1 VTVAVHESA
10 HVAVALALGRK
21 VDYVRRQGGN
31 LWHDEELGAA
41 GIPLDGGR
49 FQASDLIVRL
59 AGYAAER
66 RWANWPPDYAKACRE
81 DLEDLDI
88 IIDALDLTAEQY
100 GQLVQRTEDL
110 LNDPDVSRL
119 QAAIARA
126 LTRVPRLEREDIE
139 ALRQAHGFP
148 MPTREQ
154 EPAPCST

>member
-10 HVAVALALGRK
+10 HVAVALALGRR

-31 LWHDEELGAA
+31 VWHDEELGAA
-41 GIPLDGGR
+41 GIPLAGGR

-66 RWANWPPDYAKACRE
+66 RWQGWPPDYAKACRE
-81 DLEDLDI
+81 DLENLDVIIRDLD
-88 IIDALDLTAEQY
+88 LDREQY
-100 GQLVQRTEDL
+100 EQAVRRTEEL

-119 QAAIARA
+119 RDAIARA